1 MSKIGEQYC
10 VLCGKNIATT
20 DEHVPPRNLFKKP
33 RPYNLI
39 TVPACKNCNSGSS
52 KDDEYFLHL
61 VATTISPDEHPDLEY
76 LLNNKVIKSLKRKQ
90 AMGLRKEFYNSLNQ
104 VHVTTEKGIYLGKQ
118 TVRYIEADRILNLV
132 EKNARGLYYIE
143 KNIIVPESANIE
155 VMMIRPV
162 ESLDAM
168 QERVE
173 FFKSKKRGNDV
184 FEYSSIIPHDCDISA
199 GFYMKYFKHIA
210 FFVKIEK

>member
-1 MSKIGEQYC
+1 
-10 VLCGKNIATT
+10 
-20 DEHVPPRNLFKKP
+20 
-33 RPYNLI
+33 
-39 TVPACKNCNSGSS
+39 
-52 KDDEYFLHL
+52 
-61 VATTISPDEHPDLEY
+61 
-76 LLNNKVIKSLKRKQ
+76 
-90 AMGLRKEFYNSLNQ
+90 MGLRKEFYNSLNQ